1 MRTERILSI
10 VLVTACLAFAVPMAI
25 TPAAADM
32 HYEIPGDTDENDE
45 LTKDELVSMILL
57 YMLDEG
63 DLKLDDVGD
72 ASYVYAYWVGEP
84 KKIIDQYDRIVML
97 YRPTERIVCPSIA
110 NMRVII
116 HCGGL
121 DKFVGSSAYVEKY
134 ADNMVAVKAHPKLKE
149 LPFVGYTGQGN
160 YELMTVLKPDVIVTS
175 SGYADATQEATGV
188 PVVSISSPTYY
199 EAGSFEGYKTAG
211 KVIGKEE
218 ETEELISFIQEEFE
232 KITEVTSQIPEDEKP
247 KVYLAFWC
255 RGDITKTPGIYE
267 PVEIAGGRN
276 VAKEL
281 MGGSSV
287 TVLKEQIIDWCPDI
301 ILIHSGSKQHR
312 VTVEDVLSDP
322 ELATLNATK
331 NGNVNY
337 TKGYYIS
344 WDPATGVTESLYMAK
359 LFHPDKFRDL
369 DVEREGNRILKRF
382 YGVDGLYTWMQEHC
396 DFYKWE

>member
-1 MRTERILSI
+1 MRKILGI
-10 VLVTACLAFAVPMAI
+10 VLVMVLLASAVPLAV
-25 TPAAADM
+25 TFVAAYE
-32 HYEIPGDTDENDE
+32 YEIFGDINPHDDR
-45 LTKDELVSMILL
+45 LTKDELVNVILP

-72 ASYVYAYWVGEP
+72 ASYVYAYWEGEP
-84 KKIIDQYDRIVML
+84 KEIIDQYDRNVML

-134 ADNMVAVKAHPKLKE
+134 ADNMIAVTAHPKLKE

-160 YELMTVLKPDVIVTS
+160 YELMTILKPDVIVTS

-188 PVVSISSPTYY
+188 PIVSISSPAYY
-199 EAGSFEGYKTAG
+199 DAGSFDGYRTTG

-218 ETEELISFIQEEFE
+218 ETDELISFIQEEFE

-255 RGDITKTPGIYE
+255 RQGITKTPGNYE

-276 VAKEL
+276 VAKEH

-312 VTVEDVLSDP
+312 VTIEDVLSDP

-344 WDPATGVTESLYMAK
+344 WDPATGVTESIYMAK
-359 LFHPDKFRDL
+359 LFHPDKFKDL